1 MFSHLLHCWVW
12 RVAAVVFLLCLSS
25 GCGQFFSAPDVDLID
40 KNAKHHLSPKAHP
53 NIGQQS
59 PWGHLPVRMQAGIVR
74 LESEIPTSP
83 EGGI

>member
-1 MFSHLLHCWVW
+1 
-12 RVAAVVFLLCLSS
+12 
-25 GCGQFFSAPDVDLID
+25 LID